1 MTVTLSGR
9 GVAASCCAHLLRA
22 RGIATTMSDGHRPAG
37 PVVMLSDA
45 ALALVREV
53 FEAPDLFAGAPRVTR
68 RIVAWGGADPVA
80 MPHDATILTAAAIA
94 RALGT
99 VAERALAARE
109 YASPEFTAADFTIH
123 AAAPL
128 PSGAPLR
135 FGTREATATPARF
148 RNPAAATDCWIE
160 SLDAGWLFL
169 IPTGADGAGWLLS
182 VGAPLDAAIAGSRHI
197 IPRVTLDEARCE
209 TFDPAPRI
217 APRPVGSDWLAC
229 GSAAIAFDPICGD
242 GTAQAVRGAIL
253 AAAVI
258 GAMHDGGNA
267 EALTGHYQAMLTAAM
282 RRHLQLCEP
291 FYRSGGDGRWWQQ
304 AHDALMHGHDWC
316 TRRLSAA
323 PAPRYVLRGYDLVER
338 EIAA

>member
-53 FEAPDLFAGAPRVTR
+53 FEAPGLFAGAPRVTR

-80 MPHDATILTAAAIA
+80 MPHDATIVTAAAIGS
-94 RALGT
+94 ALGT
-99 VAERALAARE
+99 MVARAPS
-109 YASPEFTAADFTIH
+109 ASDVGSADFTIH
-123 AAAPL
+123 SAAPL
-128 PSGAPLR
+128 PSGEPMR
-135 FGTREATATPARF
+135 FGAREATAVPARF
-148 RNPAAATDCWIE
+148 RDPAVATDCWIE

-169 IPTGADGAGWLLS
+169 IPTGEDGAGWLLS

-197 IPRVTLDEARCE
+197 IPRVMLDDARCE

-253 AAAVI
+253 AASVV
-258 GAMHDGGNA
+258 GAMRDGGNA

-291 FYRSGGDGRWWQQ
+291 FYRSGGDGRWWQE